1 MRELVSETLGLVLNI
16 VTIGIILGGFLLGGF
31 AGRLAGPAIV
41 ATIWDLNVLGVAAN
55 VPLRAL
61 LTLAGVFLGGLVGLA
76 MCAVFLGPAYVLL
89 DIRGQ
94 LTLTDRAPSGGP
106 RPESPSLGE

>member
-1 MRELVSETLGLVLNI
+1 MRELVSETLGLVLNT

-61 LTLAGVFLGGLVGLA
+61 LTLAGVFLGGFVGLA
-76 MCAVFLGPAYVLL
+76 MCAVFLGPVYVLL
-89 DIRGQ
+89 DIRGR
-94 LTLTDRAPSGGP
+94 LESGS
-106 RPESPSLGE
+106 RYDTGE